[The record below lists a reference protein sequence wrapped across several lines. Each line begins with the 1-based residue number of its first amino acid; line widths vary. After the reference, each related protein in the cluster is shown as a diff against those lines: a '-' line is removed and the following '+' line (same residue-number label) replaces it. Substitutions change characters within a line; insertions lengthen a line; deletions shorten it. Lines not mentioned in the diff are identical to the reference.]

1 MRSSLRNVLIL
12 FTALIGT
19 TACNAK
25 ASPMPAAAL
34 PAPVEDAPLATA
46 SGRQTAVLSGGC
58 FWGVQAVFQH
68 VKGVIS
74 ATSGY
79 TGGAAATAHYDIVS
93 TGETGHA
100 ESVEVKYDPSKIT
113 YGKLLQVFF
122 SVAHDPTELN
132 RQGPDDGT
140 QYRSMISYTT
150 EEQKKIAQAYIAQLD
165 QAKVFR
171 SPIVTQVV
179 PFKTFYEAEGY
190 HQNYATLHPNN
201 PYIAINDAPKVE
213 HLKQQL
219 PDLYRDR

>member
-1 MRSSLRNVLIL
+1 MTRISRYMLPVGAVLLVAAFMSRN
-12 FTALIGT
+12 G
-19 TACNAK
+19 
-25 ASPMPAAAL
+25 ASAASGASI
-34 PAPVEDAPLATA
+34 PAPVVDAQLAS
-46 SGRQTAVLSGGC
+46 SGTQTAVFSGGC